1 MVDGHPSVDECLLL
15 TMVSSLLLWVQE
27 EAYED
32 SQKYKV
38 GKFILEKG
46 RIYREGW

>member
-1 MVDGHPSVDECLLL
+1 MN
-15 TMVSSLLLWVQE
+15 TQE

-38 GKFILEKG
+38 GKFIIEKAMMVK
-46 RIYREGW
+46 EKNFTDS